1 MSVAHSARPAA
12 SCGRFSLPRRSK
24 GRWRGMGEH
33 FFSACDSF
41 HYAYYGAALQRSTH
55 TITHIYIVHAT
66 ASTCFMLAPWPSV
79 PAAAATEGRE
89 AHSTYG
95 DCLSNYSRHEAS
107 NCPRSSVRVEAATLA
122 APTPVD
128 GSHRQQPHTAPAA
141 DAASSLAARPPAGP
155 SAAPSGCFLGRSSST
170 SCHCRSARACG
181 QRSPT

>member
-1 MSVAHSARPAA
+1 MPSRFFRPTT
-12 SCGRFSLPRRSK
+12 LPPL
-24 GRWRGMGEH
+24 RGSGEGWANA
-33 FFSACDSF
+33 FFPRAIPF
-41 HYAYYGAALQRSTH
+41 ITLETALHYNGTQHIL
-55 TITHIYIVHAT
+55 THIYIVHAT

-128 GSHRQQPHTAPAA
+128 GSHRQQPHTSPAA
-141 DAASSLAARPPAGP
+141 NAASSLAVRPPAGP